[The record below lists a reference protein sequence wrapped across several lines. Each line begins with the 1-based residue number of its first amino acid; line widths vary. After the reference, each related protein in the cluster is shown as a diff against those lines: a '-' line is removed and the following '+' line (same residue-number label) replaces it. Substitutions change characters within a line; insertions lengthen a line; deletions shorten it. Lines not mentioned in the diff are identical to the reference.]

1 MHMITIIPANA
12 IIEGIWMF
20 GGAAYFAT
28 IQREGSKCDLIYCT
42 KYFPCSCGK
51 VQDSEKIHSEIPLE
65 QDHRS
70 DSKNGSKCLKSEKR
84 ER

>member
-1 MHMITIIPANA
+1 
-12 IIEGIWMF
+12 MF
-20 GGAAYFAT
+20 GGAPYFAT
-28 IQREGSKCDLIYCT
+28 IQRKGSKPNLIYCT

-65 QDHRS
+65 QEHRS
-70 DSKNGSKCLKSEKR
+70 DSKNRSKCLKREKR